1 MRLLLVGVIFLGI
14 GFSAA
19 AQDLPGVA
27 VGKSAPTFQARDQFG
42 KEQTISSLMGRNGLV
57 LVFFRS
63 ADWWPFCKQQL
74 VQLQNAREKF
84 QRQGLGLA
92 ALSYDSE
99 AILEDFT
106 QRHSIEYSLIA
117 DPKSEIIR
125 RYGVLNA
132 NAPGFTKNMAYPG
145 YFYVTPNGIIKEKFF
160 EAAYTDRET
169 GTSLLLKL
177 FPDLVEGNG
186 REVAAPNI
194 KLALLQSDEIVG
206 PGSRFTVAAEISLPP
221 GTHVYAPG
229 VHGYKPIQLTME
241 ASPDFKLL
249 PLRYPDP
256 RVLFLPVINEA
267 VPVYEG
273 KFRVQQD
280 VVVSADRAFIGSI
293 AQPKTVTLKGIFF
306 YQACDSVKCY
316 LPQKSEVSWDVRVIP
331 LDRERSPEPI
341 QHK

>member
-1 MRLLLVGVIFLGI
+1 
-14 GFSAA
+14 
-19 AQDLPGVA
+19 
-27 VGKSAPTFQARDQFG
+27 
-42 KEQTISSLMGRNGLV
+42 
-57 LVFFRS
+57 
-63 ADWWPFCKQQL
+63 
-74 VQLQNAREKF
+74 LQNAREKF

-106 QRHSIEYSLIA
+106 HRHSIEYSLIA

-169 GTSLLLKL
+169 GASLLLNL

-194 KLALLQSDEIVG
+194 KLALFQSDEIVG

-256 RVLFLPVINEA
+256 RVLFLPVINET

-293 AQPKTVTLKGIFF
+293 TQPKTFTLKGTFF
-306 YQACDSVKCY
+306 YQACDNVKCY
-316 LPQKSEVSWDVRVIP
+316 LPQKSELSWDVRVIP
-331 LDRERSPEPI
+331 LDLDRSPKPI
-341 QHK
+341 QHN

>member
-1 MRLLLVGVIFLGI
+1 M
-14 GFSAA
+14 
-19 AQDLPGVA
+19 
-27 VGKSAPTFQARDQFG
+27 
-42 KEQTISSLMGRNGLV
+42 
-57 LVFFRS
+57 
-63 ADWWPFCKQQL
+63 
-74 VQLQNAREKF
+74 QNAREKF

-106 QRHSIEYSLIA
+106 QRHSIGYSLIA

-194 KLALLQSDEIVG
+194 KLALLQSDDIVG

-249 PLRYPDP
+249 PPRYPDP
-256 RVLFLPVINEA
+256 RVLFLPVINES

-293 AQPKTVTLKGIFF
+293 AQPKAVTLRGIFF

-316 LPQKSEVSWDVRVIP
+316 LPQKSELSWDVRVIP

>member
-1 MRLLLVGVIFLGI
+1 M
-14 GFSAA
+14 
-19 AQDLPGVA
+19 
-27 VGKSAPTFQARDQFG
+27 
-42 KEQTISSLMGRNGLV
+42 
-57 LVFFRS
+57 
-63 ADWWPFCKQQL
+63 
-74 VQLQNAREKF
+74 QNAREKF

-132 NAPGFTKNMAYPG
+132 NAPGFAKKYGVPG
-145 YFYVTPNGIIKEKFF
+145 I
-160 EAAYTDRET
+160 
-169 GTSLLLKL
+169 LLRNAKWDYQGEVLRGGVHRPRNRNQPAPQIV
-177 FPDLVEGNG
+177 PDLIEGNG

-221 GTHVYAPG
+221 GSHVYAPG
-229 VHGYKPIQLTME
+229 VRGYKPIQLTME

-280 VVVSADRAFIGSI
+280 VAVSADRAFIASI
-293 AQPKTVTLKGIFF
+293 VQPKTVTLKGIFF
-306 YQACDSVKCY
+306 YQACDSLKCY
-316 LPQKSEVSWDVRVIP
+316 LPQKSELSWDVRVIP

>member
-1 MRLLLVGVIFLGI
+1 M
-14 GFSAA
+14 
-19 AQDLPGVA
+19 
-27 VGKSAPTFQARDQFG
+27 
-42 KEQTISSLMGRNGLV
+42 
-57 LVFFRS
+57 
-63 ADWWPFCKQQL
+63 
-74 VQLQNAREKF
+74 QNAREKF

-106 QRHSIEYSLIA
+106 QRHSIGYSLIA

-206 PGSRFTVAAEISLPP
+206 PGSRFTVAAEVSSLQEP
-221 GTHVYAPG
+221 TC
-229 VHGYKPIQLTME
+229 T
-241 ASPDFKLL
+241 LL
-249 PLRYPDP
+249 
-256 RVLFLPVINEA
+256 E
-267 VPVYEG
+267 
-273 KFRVQQD
+273 FRAT
-280 VVVSADRAFIGSI
+280 S
-293 AQPKTVTLKGIFF
+293 
-306 YQACDSVKCY
+306 
-316 LPQKSEVSWDVRVIP
+316 
-331 LDRERSPEPI
+331 RSN
-341 QHK
+341 

>member
-1 MRLLLVGVIFLGI
+1 M
-14 GFSAA
+14 
-19 AQDLPGVA
+19 
-27 VGKSAPTFQARDQFG
+27 
-42 KEQTISSLMGRNGLV
+42 
-57 LVFFRS
+57 
-63 ADWWPFCKQQL
+63 
-74 VQLQNAREKF
+74 QNAREKF

-106 QRHSIEYSLIA
+106 HRHSIEYSLIA

-229 VHGYKPIQLTME
+229 AVSYTH
-241 ASPDFKLL
+241 LL
-249 PLRYPDP
+249 GARLRD
-256 RVLFLPVINEA
+256 LLL
-267 VPVYEG
+267 
-273 KFRVQQD
+273 
-280 VVVSADRAFIGSI
+280 VSRAANSSTHRRQSAARLVGGTW
-293 AQPKTVTLKGIFF
+293 Q
-306 YQACDSVKCY
+306 
-316 LPQKSEVSWDVRVIP
+316 
-331 LDRERSPEPI
+331 
-341 QHK
+341 